1 MVSASGELRT
11 SQALLASTSP
21 LLSRCTTTH
30 LLSYY
35 ISTTLKHFNTT
46 IQQFNNTVLQH
57 YTRLLCCNEQAVLRL
72 QHTGAMLFLP
82 DFSMDSVCA
91 VTRYAMTGE
100 VVVGST
106 RVEELVTLGKIL
118 ELPGMVQ
125 EVCGGRESCSH

>member
-1 MVSASGELRT
+1 M
-11 SQALLASTSP
+11 
-21 LLSRCTTTH
+21 
-30 LLSYY
+30 
-35 ISTTLKHFNTT
+35 
-46 IQQFNNTVLQH
+46 
-57 YTRLLCCNEQAVLRL
+57 CCNEQAVLRL

-125 EVCGGRESCSH
+125 EVGGGRESCSH